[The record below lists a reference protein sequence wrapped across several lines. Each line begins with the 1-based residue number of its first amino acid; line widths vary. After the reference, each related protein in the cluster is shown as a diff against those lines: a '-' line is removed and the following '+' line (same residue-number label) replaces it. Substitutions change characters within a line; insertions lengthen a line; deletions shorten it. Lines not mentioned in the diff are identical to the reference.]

1 MTDPTTRRA
10 IVTVSAQWPAPKPWG
25 PSPAS
30 STTLVVTDTA
40 FLAWPLDY
48 RQLVAA
54 MREVARR
61 WKVPEDAGLVLLQL
75 AWADPEPVAPPPPPK
90 WPSSDLALA
99 IFGVG
104 CAMLGAI
111 VGGLL

>member
-54 MREVARR
+54 MREVARTR
-61 WKVPEDAGLVLLQL
+61 QVPEDAGLVLLQL

-90 WPSSDLALA
+90 WPSSDLALLA
-99 IFGVG
+99 FGFA
-104 CAMLGAI
+104 CALLGALLR
-111 VGGLL
+111 GLL